1 MGYAL
6 AQKVR
11 LSQMSK
17 KLEPLRLSDDE
28 INELHTLYKQERDRR
43 IAERIH
49 CVFLYAQGYD
59 LKEIKQIL
67 LVGIR
72 TLKKWIRA
80 FVTQGGVDGL
90 RRWGYEGQSC
100 QLVDEQWAEVEEELA
115 HKPYRRARDVAA
127 FVKERFG
134 IEYTERGMQ
143 ALLRRKGYRY
153 IKTRLVPGKVDA
165 DKQQEQREF
174 IEGYFKLQAE
184 LGPKDR
190 LYHVDAVH
198 PTHNVK
204 ISYAW
209 TKKGLRMRIR
219 SNSGRKRYNILGAY
233 CPSDHEYIDVRTITE
248 NVNGET
254 LKMLIDEIRARH
266 PEASRIILILDNAR
280 YNHAKIVRQYI
291 ENTTV
296 ELLFLPSY
304 SPNLNLIER
313 LWRFLKDK
321 VMTIYHETFEE
332 FVDEVDKVLDN
343 LDEYANELA
352 SLMTEKFEILA
363 CA

>member
-1 MGYAL
+1 
-6 AQKVR
+6 
-11 LSQMSK
+11 MSK
-17 KLEPLRLSDDE
+17 KLEPLALSGDK
-28 INELHTLYKQERDRR
+28 IKELQTHYKQEHDRR

-49 CVFLYAQGYD
+49 CVILYAQGYD

-80 FVTQGGVDGL
+80 FATQGVDGL
-90 RRWGYEGQSC
+90 YQWGYAGQNCKLS
-100 QLVDEQWAEVEEELA
+100 DEQWAEVEGELA
-115 HKPYRRARDVAA
+115 HKPYHRARDVAA

-153 IKTRLVPGKVDA
+153 IKTRLVPGKVDVE
-165 DKQQEQREF
+165 KQQEQQEF
-174 IEGYFKLQAE
+174 TEEYFKLKAE
-184 LGPKDR
+184 LGPNDR

-209 TKKGLRMRIR
+209 TKKGVRMRIR

-233 CPSDHEYIDVRTITE
+233 CPSDQEYIDIRSATE

-254 LKMLIDEIRARH
+254 LKMLIDEIRTRH

-280 YNHAKIVRQYI
+280 YNHAKIVRQHI
-291 ENTTV
+291 EGTTV

-313 LWRFLKDK
+313 LWRFLKSK
-321 VMTIYHETFEE
+321 VMTIYHETFEK
-332 FVDEVDKVLDN
+332 FVDEVGKVLDN
-343 LDEYANELA
+343 LDEYANELE
-352 SLMTEKFEILA
+352 SLMTENFEILA

>member
-1 MGYAL
+1 MGYDL
-6 AQKVR
+6 AQKVKV
-11 LSQMSK
+11 SPMSK
-17 KLEPLRLSDDE
+17 KLKPLTLPDNE
-28 INELHTLYKQERDRR
+28 IEELRTQYKQERDRR
-43 IAERIH
+43 IAERIL
-49 CVFLYAQGYD
+49 CIILYVQGYD

-72 TLKKWIRA
+72 TLKKWIKTFIA
-80 FVTQGGVDGL
+80 HGVDGL
-90 RRWGYEGQSC
+90 RQWGYKGQDCKLS
-100 QLVDEQWAEVEEELA
+100 DEQWVKVEEELE

-153 IKTRLVPGKVDA
+153 IKTRLVPGKVDE
-165 DKQQEQREF
+165 DKQREQQEF
-174 IEGYFKLQAE
+174 IEGYFKLKME

-190 LYHVDAVH
+190 IYHVDAVH

-204 ISYAW
+204 ISYVW
-209 TKKGLRMRIR
+209 TRKGLRMRIR

-233 CPSDHEYIDVRTITE
+233 CPSDQEYIDVRSTTE

-280 YNHAKIVRQYI
+280 YNHAKIVRQHV

-321 VMTIYHETFEE
+321 VMTAYHESFER
-332 FVDEVDKVLDN
+332 FVDEIDKVLDN
-343 LDEYANELA
+343 LEEYADELA

>member
-1 MGYAL
+1 MD
-6 AQKVR
+6 VNR
-11 LSQMSK
+11 MSK
-17 KLEPLRLSDDE
+17 KLEPLTLPGSE
-28 INELHTLYKQERDRR
+28 IKELQTQYKQERDRR
-43 IAERIH
+43 IAERIL
-49 CVFLYAQGYD
+49 CVILYAQGYD
-59 LKEIKQIL
+59 LKEIERIL

-72 TLKKWIRA
+72 TLKKWIRTFIA
-80 FVTQGGVDGL
+80 HGLDGL
-90 RRWGYEGQSC
+90 RQWGYEGQDCRLS
-100 QLVDEQWAEVEEELA
+100 DKQWAEVEEELA

-127 FVKERFG
+127 FVKKRFG

-143 ALLRRKGYRY
+143 DLLRRKGYRY
-153 IKTRLVPGKVDA
+153 IKTRLVPGKVDE
-165 DKQQEQREF
+165 DKQREQREF
-174 IEGYFKLQAE
+174 IEGYFKLKAE

-190 LYHVDAVH
+190 IYHVDAVH

-204 ISYAW
+204 ITYVW

-233 CPSDHEYIDVRTITE
+233 CPSDQEYIDVRSTTE

-254 LKMLIDEIRARH
+254 LKKLIDEIRIRH

-280 YNHAKIVRQYI
+280 YNHAKIVRQHI
-291 ENTTV
+291 ENTHV

-313 LWRFLKDK
+313 LWRFLKNK
-321 VMTIYHETFEE
+321 VTTAYHESFEK
-332 FVDEVDKVLDN
+332 FVDEIDKVLDN
-343 LDEYANELA
+343 LKEYSDELT
-352 SLMTEKFEILA
+352 SLMTENFEILA

>member
-1 MGYAL
+1 M
-6 AQKVR
+6 R
-11 LSQMSK
+11 K
-17 KLEPLRLSDDE
+17 KLEPLALSGDK
-28 INELHTLYKQERDRR
+28 IKELQTHYKQEHDRR
-43 IAERIH
+43 IAERMH
-49 CVFLYAQGYD
+49 CVILYAQGYD

-80 FVTQGGVDGL
+80 FATQGIDGL
-90 RRWGYEGQSC
+90 YQWGYAGQSC
-100 QLVDEQWAEVEEELA
+100 KLSDEQWAEVEEELA

-143 ALLRRKGYRY
+143 AILRRKGYRY

-165 DKQQEQREF
+165 EKQQEQQEF
-174 IEGYFKLQAE
+174 TEEYFKLKAE
-184 LGPKDR
+184 LGPNDR

-233 CPSDHEYIDVRTITE
+233 CPLDQEYIDIRGTD

-254 LKMLIDEIRARH
+254 LQQLIDKIRARH
-266 PEASRIILILDNAR
+266 PEAERIILILDNAR
-280 YNHAKIVRQYI
+280 YNHAKIVREHV
-291 ENTTV
+291 ENTCV

-313 LWRFLKDK
+313 LWRFFKGK
-321 VMTIYHETFEE
+321 VMTEYHETFEK
-332 FVDEVDKVLDN
+332 FVAEVDKVLDN
-343 LDEYANELA
+343 LAEYADELA
-352 SLMTEKFEILA
+352 TLMTEKFGSLVVRRVSPTSGGMV
-363 CA
+363 

>member
-1 MGYAL
+1 
-6 AQKVR
+6 
-11 LSQMSK
+11 MSK
-17 KLEPLRLSDDE
+17 KLDPLTLPEDE
-28 INELHTLYKQERDRR
+28 IKELQTQYKQERDRR
-43 IAERIH
+43 IAERIL
-49 CVFLYAQGYD
+49 CVILYAQGYD
-59 LKEIKQIL
+59 LKEIKRIL

-72 TLKKWIRA
+72 TLKKWIRS
-80 FVTQGGVDGL
+80 FVAQGIDGL
-90 RRWGYEGQSC
+90 RQWGYRGQDCNLS
-100 QLVDEQWAEVEEELA
+100 DEQWAEVEEELA
-115 HKPYRRARDVAA
+115 SKPYRRARDVAA

-153 IKTRLVPGKVDA
+153 IKTRLVPGKVDE
-165 DKQQEQREF
+165 DKQREQREF
-174 IEGYFKLQAE
+174 IEGYFKLKTE

-190 LYHVDAVH
+190 IYHVDAVH

-204 ISYAW
+204 ISYVW

-233 CPSDHEYIDVRTITE
+233 SPSDQEYIDVRSTTE

-280 YNHAKIVRQYI
+280 YNHAKIVRQHV

-321 VMTIYHETFEE
+321 VTTVYHESFEQ
-332 FVDEVDKVLDN
+332 FVDEIDKVLDN
-343 LDEYANELA
+343 LEEYADELA